1 MSSLLNSKAPSSFAR
16 AAQGCGALVL
26 AGAMVFPMSPA
37 LAQNVTAEAPAAVAA
52 GSLPANP
59 TPKAGGDQKAETNAF
74 TPHWSYS
81 ALTDTSKDQD
91 LHFNGWDFNGDI
103 NSPKGVQILI
113 REKGSNTPVL
123 AISDIVEYNDPEY
136 AFQYQHGYLIG
147 NVKIPANTL
156 DSAKQYTV
164 EVWGNN
170 GYEGSDKLVTPVVGQ
185 APEGRG
191 TLLAWQDLNFKGSDG
206 VQAAN
211 LPTAQ
216 SNEKKP
222 EPKPDPKPVEQST
235 TFEVSIPN
243 GYKYDGVNTFLVTTE
258 GGTVHVKGSGYT
270 KEWRA
275 QHGTV
280 ALYIAPAKYAPSGYE
295 IPTSKMLRF
304 VEGQDFTIADDGTF
318 EADLKVEAYKL
329 AAYYFVDDDNFH
341 DPTGGTKYDVRYE
354 IRVVAEQKGQKPLT
368 TEELWTSKNVVHT
381 QALNTLGEKPA
392 PFAPRLSYNA
402 VADTAKAQVLNVGA
416 QGFNGNINSVK
427 GVQFVVREKGSNTPV
442 LATSNIIEFDHPTQ
456 AWAYRDGNLHGT
468 VNLPANTLNASK
480 KYVIEVWANDGYSES
495 GELLAPVVGKSTEGR
510 GTLLA
515 WQDLDLNG
523 TSGYKDAN
531 PPKAQDN
538 DKKPDPAPQPT
549 PKPEPK
555 PQPSPQ
561 PDQNQLQKATRGE
574 LTAALYVQAGT
585 PEVKLPETSPWP
597 DVKTTD
603 PNFPAYVWARRKG
616 ITFGWSDGK
625 FHADAGVSN
634 ATVAA
639 FTYRAAGSPAV
650 TGTSSYK
657 DVTPGSAFYREI
669 LWAQQNKVVLN
680 ANGTFDAQHMVTKA
694 ELAALIAAYQA
705 R

>member
-1 MSSLLNSKAPSSFAR
+1 M
-16 AAQGCGALVL
+16 VL
-26 AGAMVFPMSPA
+26 PMSPA

-52 GSLPANP
+52 GSLPADH

-91 LHFNGWDFNGDI
+91 FHFNGWDFNGDI

-136 AFQYQHGYLIG
+136 AFQYQHGLLNG

-216 SNEKKP
+216 DNDKMP
-222 EPKPDPKPVEQST
+222 EPKPDPKPVEQTT
-235 TFEVSIPN
+235 TFEASVPD
-243 GYKYDGVNTFLVTTE
+243 GYKYDGVNPFLITTE

-280 ALYIAPAKYAPSGYE
+280 ALYIAPAKYAPSGYR
-295 IPTSKMLRF
+295 IPTSDMLRF

-329 AAYYFVDDDNFH
+329 AAYYFIDDDIFH
-341 DPTGGTKYDVRYE
+341 DPTGGTKYDVRYN
-354 IRVVAEQKGQKPLT
+354 IHVVAEQKGQKPLT
-368 TEELWTSKNVVHT
+368 AQELWTSKNVVHT
-381 QALNTLGEKPA
+381 QVLNTLGEKPE
-392 PFAPRLSYNA
+392 PFVPRLSYNA
-402 VADTAKAQVLNVGA
+402 VADSAKAQVLHVGG
-416 QGFNGNINSVK
+416 QGFNGDIHSVR

-442 LATSNIIEFDHPTQ
+442 LATSDIIEFDHPTQ
-456 AWAYRDGNLHGT
+456 ASAYRDGNLNGT

-480 KYVIEVWANDGYSES
+480 KYVIEVWANDGY
-495 GELLAPVVGKSTEGR
+495 GNNGKLIAPVVGRSTKGR

-523 TSGYKDAN
+523 TNGYRDAN
-531 PPKAQDN
+531 LPNAQDPN
-538 DKKPDPAPQPT
+538 EDDNQNPN
-549 PKPEPK
+549 
-555 PQPSPQ
+555 PS
-561 PDQNQLQKATRGE
+561 DEKLETLATRGE
-574 LTAALYVQAGT
+574 LAAALYIQAGT

-603 PNFPAYVWARRKG
+603 PNFPAYVWARQKG

-625 FHADAGVSN
+625 FHADAGISN

-650 TGTSSYK
+650 KGDSPYS
-657 DVTPGSAFYREI
+657 DVAPGSAFYREI

-680 ANGTFDAQHMVTKA
+680 ANGAFDAQYMVTHG
-694 ELAALIAAYQA
+694 ELETLIEAFQA
-705 R
+705 RAK

>member
-1 MSSLLNSKAPSSFAR
+1 MSSLPNSKTPSSFTR

-26 AGAMVFPMSPA
+26 AGAMVLPMSPA
-37 LAQNVTAEAPAAVAA
+37 LAHNVVADAPAAVAS
-52 GSLPANP
+52 GSLPADP
-59 TPKAGGDQKAETNAF
+59 APKV
-74 TPHWSYS
+74 
-81 ALTDTSKDQD
+81 
-91 LHFNGWDFNGDI
+91 
-103 NSPKGVQILI
+103 KGHQ
-113 REKGSNTPVL
+113 
-123 AISDIVEYNDPEY
+123 
-136 AFQYQHGYLIG
+136 
-147 NVKIPANTL
+147 
-156 DSAKQYTV
+156 
-164 EVWGNN
+164 
-170 GYEGSDKLVTPVVGQ
+170 
-185 APEGRG
+185 
-191 TLLAWQDLNFKGSDG
+191 
-206 VQAAN
+206 
-211 LPTAQ
+211 
-216 SNEKKP
+216 KP
-222 EPKPDPKPVEQST
+222 EPKPDPKPVEQTT
-235 TFEVSIPN
+235 TFEVSVPN

-258 GGTVHVKGSGYT
+258 GGIVHVKGSGYT

-280 ALYIAPAKYAPSGYE
+280 ALYIAPANYAPSGYR
-295 IPTSKMLRF
+295 IPTSDMLRF
-304 VEGQDFTIADDGTF
+304 VEGKDFTIADDGTF
-318 EADLKVEAYKL
+318 EANLKVKAYKL
-329 AAYYFVDDDNFH
+329 AAYYFIDDDIFH

-354 IRVVAEQKGQKPLT
+354 IRVVAEQKDQKPLT
-368 TEELWTSKNVVHT
+368 AEELWTSKNVVHT
-381 QALNTLGEKPA
+381 QVLNTLGEKPA

-402 VADTAKAQVLNVGA
+402 VGNSAQAQVLDVGA
-416 QGFNGNINSVK
+416 QGFNGNIDSVK

-442 LATSNIIEFDHPTQ
+442 LATSDIIEFDHPTQ
-456 AWAYRDGNLHGT
+456 AWAYRDGNLNGT

-531 PPKAQDN
+531 LPKAQDN
-538 DKKPDPAPQPT
+538 DKKPDPAPQPI
-549 PKPEPK
+549 PK
-555 PQPSPQ
+555 

-603 PNFPAYVWARRKG
+603 PNFPAYVWARQKG

-639 FTYRAAGSPAV
+639 FAYRAAGSPAV

-680 ANGTFDAQHMVTKA
+680 ASGVFDAQHMVTRA
-694 ELAALIAAYQA
+694 ELATLIAAYQA

>member
-1 MSSLLNSKAPSSFAR
+1 MSSLPNSKSSFLHAAR
-16 AAQGCGALVL
+16 NCSALAL
-26 AGAMVFPMSPA
+26 AGAMVLPMTPV
-37 LAQNVTAEAPAAVAA
+37 LAQDAAPAADAAVAA
-52 GSLPANP
+52 A
-59 TPKAGGDQKAETNAF
+59 TP
-74 TPHWSYS
+74 
-81 ALTDTSKDQD
+81 
-91 LHFNGWDFNGDI
+91 
-103 NSPKGVQILI
+103 
-113 REKGSNTPVL
+113 
-123 AISDIVEYNDPEY
+123 
-136 AFQYQHGYLIG
+136 
-147 NVKIPANTL
+147 
-156 DSAKQYTV
+156 
-164 EVWGNN
+164 
-170 GYEGSDKLVTPVVGQ
+170 
-185 APEGRG
+185 
-191 TLLAWQDLNFKGSDG
+191 
-206 VQAAN
+206 QAAN
-211 LPTAQ
+211 QVAAATPTL
-216 SNEKKP
+216 
-222 EPKPDPKPVEQST
+222 
-235 TFEVSIPN
+235 EVSIPD
-243 GYKYDGVNTFLVTTE
+243 GYKYDGVNPSLVTTE
-258 GGTVHVKGSGYT
+258 GGTIHVKGAGYT

-280 ALYIAPAKYAPSGYE
+280 ALYIAPANYAPSGYE

-304 VEGQDFTIADDGTF
+304 VEGQDFTITDDGTF

-329 AAYYFVDDDNFH
+329 AAYYFIDDDNFH
-341 DPTGGTKYDVRYE
+341 DPTGGTKYDVLYE
-354 IRVVAEQKGQKPLT
+354 IRVVAEQKDQKPLT
-368 TEELWTSKNVVHT
+368 AQELWTSKNVVST
-381 QALNTLGEKPA
+381 QVLNTMGEKPA
-392 PFAPRLSYNA
+392 PFAPRLGYNA
-402 VADTAKAQVLNVGA
+402 VTDPIKSQDLNVGG
-416 QGFNGNINSVK
+416 QGFNGDIHSVR
-427 GVQFVVREKGSNTPV
+427 GVQLVVREKGSNTPV
-442 LATSNIIEFDHPTQ
+442 LATSDIIEFDHPTQ
-456 AWAYRDGNLHGT
+456 ASAYRDGNLNGT
-468 VNLPANTLNASK
+468 VNLPANTLDASK
-480 KYVIEVWANDGYSES
+480 KYVIEVWANNDYGKN

-531 PPKAQDN
+531 LPKAQDN

-555 PQPSPQ
+555 PQPTPQ
-561 PDQNQLQKATRGE
+561 PDQNQLQKSTRGE

-603 PNFPAYVWARRKG
+603 PNFPAYVWARQKG

>member
-1 MSSLLNSKAPSSFAR
+1 M
-16 AAQGCGALVL
+16 VL
-26 AGAMVFPMSPA
+26 PMSPA

-52 GSLPANP
+52 GSLPADH

-91 LHFNGWDFNGDI
+91 FHFNGWDFNGDI

-136 AFQYQHGYLIG
+136 AFQYQHGLLNG

-216 SNEKKP
+216 DNDKMP
-222 EPKPDPKPVEQST
+222 EPKPDPKPVEQTT
-235 TFEVSIPN
+235 TFEASVPD
-243 GYKYDGVNTFLVTTE
+243 GYKYDGVNPFLITTE

-280 ALYIAPAKYAPSGYE
+280 ALYIAPAKYAPSGYR

-329 AAYYFVDDDNFH
+329 AAYYFIDDDIFH
-341 DPTGGTKYDVRYE
+341 DPTGGTKYDVRYN
-354 IRVVAEQKGQKPLT
+354 IHVVAEQKGQKPLT
-368 TEELWTSKNVVHT
+368 AEELWTSKNVVHT
-381 QALNTLGEKPA
+381 QVLNTLGEKPA

-402 VADTAKAQVLNVGA
+402 VADSAKAQVLHVGG
-416 QGFNGNINSVK
+416 QGFNGDIHSVK

-442 LATSNIIEFDHPTQ
+442 LATSDIIEFDHPTQ
-456 AWAYRDGNLHGT
+456 SSAYRDGNLNGT

-480 KYVIEVWANDGYSES
+480 KYVIEVWANDGY
-495 GELLAPVVGKSTEGR
+495 GNNGKLIAPVVGRSTKGR

-523 TSGYKDAN
+523 TNGYRDAN
-531 PPKAQDN
+531 LPNAQDPNEN
-538 DKKPDPAPQPT
+538 DNQNPDPSDEKLET
-549 PKPEPK
+549 
-555 PQPSPQ
+555 
-561 PDQNQLQKATRGE
+561 LATRGE
-574 LTAALYVQAGT
+574 LVAALYVQAGT

-603 PNFPAYVWARRKG
+603 PNFPAYVWARQKG

-625 FHADAGVSN
+625 FHADAGISN

-650 TGTSSYK
+650 KGDSPYS
-657 DVTPGSAFYREI
+657 DVAPGSAFYREI

-680 ANGTFDAQHMVTKA
+680 ANGAFDAQYMVTHG
-694 ELAALIAAYQA
+694 ELETLIEAFQA
-705 R
+705 RAK

>member
-1 MSSLLNSKAPSSFAR
+1 MSSLPNSKAPSSFAR

-81 ALTDTSKDQD
+81 ALTDTSKDQG

-136 AFQYQHGYLIG
+136 AFQYQHGLLNG

-216 SNEKKP
+216 DNDKKP
-222 EPKPDPKPVEQST
+222 EPTPDPKPVEQTT
-235 TFEVSIPN
+235 TFEASVPD
-243 GYKYDGVNTFLVTTE
+243 GYKYDGVNPFLITTE

-280 ALYIAPAKYAPSGYE
+280 ALYIAPANYAPSGYE

-329 AAYYFVDDDNFH
+329 AAYYFIDDDIFH
-341 DPTGGTKYDVRYE
+341 DPTGGTKYDVRYN
-354 IRVVAEQKGQKPLT
+354 IHVVAEQKGQKPLT
-368 TEELWTSKNVVHT
+368 AEELWTSKNVVHT
-381 QALNTLGEKPA
+381 QVLNTLGEKPA

-402 VADTAKAQVLNVGA
+402 VADSAKAQVLHVGG
-416 QGFNGNINSVK
+416 QGFNGDIHSVK

-442 LATSNIIEFDHPTQ
+442 LATSDIIEFDHPTQ
-456 AWAYRDGNLHGT
+456 AWAYRDGNLNGT
-468 VNLPANTLNASK
+468 VNLPANTLDASK
-480 KYVIEVWANDGYSES
+480 KYVIEVWANDGYSEN

-531 PPKAQDN
+531 LPKAQDN

-555 PQPSPQ
+555 PQPTPQ

-603 PNFPAYVWARRKG
+603 PNFPAYVWARQKG

-694 ELAALIAAYQA
+694 ELATLIAAYQA

>member
-1 MSSLLNSKAPSSFAR
+1 MSSLPNSKAPSSFAR

-59 TPKAGGDQKAETNAF
+59 TPKAGGNQKAETNAF

-136 AFQYQHGYLIG
+136 AFQYQHGLLNG

-170 GYEGSDKLVTPVVGQ
+170 GYEGSDELVTPVVGQ

-216 SNEKKP
+216 DNDKKP
-222 EPKPDPKPVEQST
+222 EPTPAPKPVEQTT
-235 TFEVSIPN
+235 TFEASVPD
-243 GYKYDGVNTFLVTTE
+243 GYKYDGVNPFLITTE

-280 ALYIAPAKYAPSGYE
+280 ALYIAPAKYAPSGYR
-295 IPTSKMLRF
+295 IPTSDMLRF
-304 VEGQDFTIADDGTF
+304 VEGQDFTVADDGTF

-329 AAYYFVDDDNFH
+329 AAYYFIDDDIFH
-341 DPTGGTKYDVRYE
+341 DPTGGTKYDVRYN
-354 IRVVAEQKGQKPLT
+354 IHVVAEQKGQKPLT
-368 TEELWTSKNVVHT
+368 AQELWTSKNVVST
-381 QALNTLGEKPA
+381 RVLNTLGEKPE

-402 VADTAKAQVLNVGA
+402 VADSAKAQVLHVGG
-416 QGFNGNINSVK
+416 QGFNGDIHSVK

-442 LATSNIIEFDHPTQ
+442 LATSDIIEFDHPTQ
-456 AWAYRDGNLHGT
+456 ASAYRDGNLNGT

-480 KYVIEVWANDGYSES
+480 KYVIEVWANDGY
-495 GELLAPVVGKSTEGR
+495 GNNGKLIAPVVGRSTKGR

-523 TSGYKDAN
+523 TNGYRDAN
-531 PPKAQDN
+531 LPNAQDPN
-538 DKKPDPAPQPT
+538 EDDNQNPDPSDEKLET
-549 PKPEPK
+549 
-555 PQPSPQ
+555 
-561 PDQNQLQKATRGE
+561 LATRGE
-574 LTAALYVQAGT
+574 LAAALYVQAGT

-603 PNFPAYVWARRKG
+603 PNFPAYVWARQKG

-634 ATVAA
+634 PTVAA

-694 ELAALIAAYQA
+694 ELATLIAAYQA

>member
-1 MSSLLNSKAPSSFAR
+1 MSSLPNSKTPSSFAR

-26 AGAMVFPMSPA
+26 AGAMVLPMSPA

-52 GSLPANP
+52 GSLPADH

-216 SNEKKP
+216 DNDKKP
-222 EPKPDPKPVEQST
+222 EPKPDPKPVEQTT
-235 TFEVSIPN
+235 TFEASVPD
-243 GYKYDGVNTFLVTTE
+243 GYKYDGVNPFLITTE

-280 ALYIAPAKYAPSGYE
+280 ALYIAPAKYAPSGYR
-295 IPTSKMLRF
+295 IPTSDMLRF

-329 AAYYFVDDDNFH
+329 AAYYFIDDDIFH
-341 DPTGGTKYDVRYE
+341 DPTGGTKYDVRYN
-354 IRVVAEQKGQKPLT
+354 IHVVAEQKGQKPLT
-368 TEELWTSKNVVHT
+368 AEELWTSKNVVST
-381 QALNTLGEKPA
+381 RVLNTLGEKPE

-402 VADTAKAQVLNVGA
+402 VADSAKAQVLHVGG
-416 QGFNGNINSVK
+416 QGFNGDIHSVK

-442 LATSNIIEFDHPTQ
+442 LATSDIIEFDHPTQ
-456 AWAYRDGNLHGT
+456 ASAYRDGNLNGT
-468 VNLPANTLNASK
+468 VNLPANTLDASK
-480 KYVIEVWANDGYSES
+480 KYVIEVWANDGYSEN

-523 TSGYKDAN
+523 TNGYRDAN
-531 PPKAQDN
+531 LPNAQDPN
-538 DKKPDPAPQPT
+538 EDDNQNPDPSDEKLET
-549 PKPEPK
+549 
-555 PQPSPQ
+555 
-561 PDQNQLQKATRGE
+561 LATRGE
-574 LTAALYVQAGT
+574 LAAALYIQAGT

-603 PNFPAYVWARRKG
+603 PNFPAYVWARQKG

-625 FHADAGVSN
+625 FHADAGISN

-650 TGTSSYK
+650 KGDSPYS
-657 DVTPGSAFYREI
+657 DVAPGSAFYREI

-680 ANGTFDAQHMVTKA
+680 ANGAFDAQYMVTHG
-694 ELAALIAAYQA
+694 ELETLIEAFQA
-705 R
+705 RAK

>member
-1 MSSLLNSKAPSSFAR
+1 MSSLLNSKTPSSFAR

-156 DSAKQYTV
+156 DSTKQYTV

-216 SNEKKP
+216 DNDKKP
-222 EPKPDPKPVEQST
+222 EPTPDPKPVEQTT
-235 TFEVSIPN
+235 TFEASVPD
-243 GYKYDGVNTFLVTTE
+243 GYKYDGVIPFLITTE

-280 ALYIAPAKYAPSGYE
+280 ALYIAPAKYAPSGYR
-295 IPTSKMLRF
+295 IPTSDMLRF

-329 AAYYFVDDDNFH
+329 AAYYFIDDDIFH

-354 IRVVAEQKGQKPLT
+354 IRVVTEQKDQKPLT
-368 TEELWTSKNVVHT
+368 AEELWTSKNVVHT
-381 QALNTLGEKPA
+381 RVLNTLGEKPE

-402 VADTAKAQVLNVGA
+402 VADSAKAQVLHVGG
-416 QGFNGNINSVK
+416 QGFNGDIHSVR
-427 GVQFVVREKGSNTPV
+427 GVQLVVREKGSNTPV
-442 LATSNIIEFDHPTQ
+442 LATSDIIEFDHPTQ
-456 AWAYRDGNLHGT
+456 ASAYRDGNLNGT
-468 VNLPANTLNASK
+468 VNLPANTLDASK
-480 KYVIEVWANDGYSES
+480 KYVIEVWANDGYSEK
-495 GELLAPVVGKSTEGR
+495 GELLAPVVGKPTEGR

-523 TSGYKDAN
+523 TNGYRDAN
-531 PPKAQDN
+531 LPNAQDP
-538 DKKPDPAPQPT
+538 KKEDDQKPAPSDEKLKT
-549 PKPEPK
+549 P
-555 PQPSPQ
+555 
-561 PDQNQLQKATRGE
+561 ATRGE
-574 LTAALYVQAGT
+574 LATALYIQAGT

-597 DVKTTD
+597 DVKTDD
-603 PNFPAYVWARRKG
+603 PNFPAYVWARQKG

-625 FHADAGVSN
+625 FHADAGISN

-650 TGTSSYK
+650 KGDSPYS
-657 DVTPGSAFYREI
+657 DVAPGSAFYREI

-680 ANGTFDAQHMVTKA
+680 ASGAFDAQHMVTHG
-694 ELAALIAAYQA
+694 ELETLIEAFQA
-705 R
+705 RAK

>member
-1 MSSLLNSKAPSSFAR
+1 MSSLPNSKTPSSFAR

-26 AGAMVFPMSPA
+26 AGAMVLPMSPA
-37 LAQNVTAEAPAAVAA
+37 LAHNVVADAPAAVAS
-52 GSLPANP
+52 GSLPADP
-59 TPKAGGDQKAETNAF
+59 APKV
-74 TPHWSYS
+74 
-81 ALTDTSKDQD
+81 
-91 LHFNGWDFNGDI
+91 
-103 NSPKGVQILI
+103 KGHQ
-113 REKGSNTPVL
+113 
-123 AISDIVEYNDPEY
+123 
-136 AFQYQHGYLIG
+136 
-147 NVKIPANTL
+147 
-156 DSAKQYTV
+156 
-164 EVWGNN
+164 
-170 GYEGSDKLVTPVVGQ
+170 
-185 APEGRG
+185 
-191 TLLAWQDLNFKGSDG
+191 
-206 VQAAN
+206 
-211 LPTAQ
+211 
-216 SNEKKP
+216 KP
-222 EPKPDPKPVEQST
+222 EPKPDPKPVEQTT
-235 TFEVSIPN
+235 TFEVSVPN

-280 ALYIAPAKYAPSGYE
+280 ALYIAPANYAPSGYR
-295 IPTSKMLRF
+295 IPTSDMLRF

-329 AAYYFVDDDNFH
+329 AAYYFIDDDIFH

-354 IRVVAEQKGQKPLT
+354 IHVVAEQKGQKPLT
-368 TEELWTSKNVVHT
+368 AEELWISKNVVHT
-381 QALNTLGEKPA
+381 QVLNTLGEKAA

-402 VADTAKAQVLNVGA
+402 VGNSAQAQVLDVGA

-442 LATSNIIEFDHPTQ
+442 LATSDIIEFNHPTQ

-523 TSGYKDAN
+523 TNGYKDAN
-531 PPKAQDN
+531 LPKAQDN
-538 DKKPDPAPQPT
+538 DKKPEPAPQPT

-555 PQPSPQ
+555 
-561 PDQNQLQKATRGE
+561 QLQQATRGE

-585 PEVKLPETSPWP
+585 PEVKLPKTSPWP

-603 PNFPAYVWARRKG
+603 PNFPAYVWARQKG

-625 FHADAGVSN
+625 FHAEAGVSN

-639 FTYRAAGSPAV
+639 FAYRAAGSPAV

-669 LWAQQNKVVLN
+669 LWAQQHKVVLN
-680 ANGTFDAQHMVTKA
+680 ASGVFDAQHMVTRA

>member
-1 MSSLLNSKAPSSFAR
+1 MSSLPNSKAPSSFAR

-91 LHFNGWDFNGDI
+91 FHFNGWDFNGDI

-216 SNEKKP
+216 DNDKKP
-222 EPKPDPKPVEQST
+222 EPTPAPKPVEQTT
-235 TFEVSIPN
+235 TFEASVPD
-243 GYKYDGVNTFLVTTE
+243 GYKYDGVNPFLITTE

-280 ALYIAPAKYAPSGYE
+280 ALYIAPAKYAPSGYR
-295 IPTSKMLRF
+295 IPTSDMLRF
-304 VEGQDFTIADDGTF
+304 VEGQDFTVADDGTF

-329 AAYYFVDDDNFH
+329 AAYYFIDDDIFH
-341 DPTGGTKYDVRYE
+341 DPTGGTKYDVRYN
-354 IRVVAEQKGQKPLT
+354 IHVVAEQKGQKPLT
-368 TEELWTSKNVVHT
+368 AQELWTSKNVVST
-381 QALNTLGEKPA
+381 RVLNTLGEKPE

-402 VADTAKAQVLNVGA
+402 VADSAKAQVLHVGG
-416 QGFNGNINSVK
+416 QGFNGDIHSVK

-442 LATSNIIEFDHPTQ
+442 LATSDIIEFDHPTQ
-456 AWAYRDGNLHGT
+456 ASAYRDGNLNGT

-480 KYVIEVWANDGYSES
+480 KYVIEVWANDGY
-495 GELLAPVVGKSTEGR
+495 GNNGKLIAPVVGRSTKGR

-523 TSGYKDAN
+523 TNGYRDAN
-531 PPKAQDN
+531 LPNAQDPN
-538 DKKPDPAPQPT
+538 EDDNQNPDPSDEKLET
-549 PKPEPK
+549 
-555 PQPSPQ
+555 
-561 PDQNQLQKATRGE
+561 LATRGE
-574 LTAALYVQAGT
+574 LAAALYIQAGT

-603 PNFPAYVWARRKG
+603 PNFPAYVWARQKG

-625 FHADAGVSN
+625 FHADAGISN

-650 TGTSSYK
+650 KGDSPYS
-657 DVTPGSAFYREI
+657 DVAPGSAFYREI

-680 ANGTFDAQHMVTKA
+680 ANGAFDAQYMVTHG
-694 ELAALIAAYQA
+694 ELETLIEAFQA
-705 R
+705 RAK

>member
-1 MSSLLNSKAPSSFAR
+1 MSSLPNSKAPSSFAR

-26 AGAMVFPMSPA
+26 AGAMVLPMSPA

-52 GSLPANP
+52 GSLPADH

-91 LHFNGWDFNGDI
+91 FHFNGWDFNGDI

-136 AFQYQHGYLIG
+136 AFQYQHGLLNG

-216 SNEKKP
+216 DNDKMP
-222 EPKPDPKPVEQST
+222 EPKPDPKPVEQTT
-235 TFEVSIPN
+235 TFEASVPD
-243 GYKYDGVNTFLVTTE
+243 GYKYDGVNPFLITTE

-280 ALYIAPAKYAPSGYE
+280 ALYIAPAKYAPSGYR

-329 AAYYFVDDDNFH
+329 AAYYFIDDDIFH
-341 DPTGGTKYDVRYE
+341 DPTGGTKYDVRYN
-354 IRVVAEQKGQKPLT
+354 IHVVAEQKGQKPLT
-368 TEELWTSKNVVHT
+368 AEELWTSKNVVHT
-381 QALNTLGEKPA
+381 QVLNTLGEKPA

-402 VADTAKAQVLNVGA
+402 VADSAKAQVLHVGG
-416 QGFNGNINSVK
+416 QGFNGDIHSVR

-442 LATSNIIEFDHPTQ
+442 LATSDIIEFDHPTQ
-456 AWAYRDGNLHGT
+456 AWAYRDGNLNGT
-468 VNLPANTLNASK
+468 VNLPANTLDASK
-480 KYVIEVWANDGYSES
+480 KYVIEVWANDGYSEN

-531 PPKAQDN
+531 LPKAQDN

-555 PQPSPQ
+555 PQ

-603 PNFPAYVWARRKG
+603 PNFPAYVWARQKG

-625 FHADAGVSN
+625 FHADAGISN

-650 TGTSSYK
+650 KGDSPYS
-657 DVTPGSAFYREI
+657 DVAPGSAFYREI

-694 ELAALIAAYQA
+694 ELATLIAAYQA

>member
-1 MSSLLNSKAPSSFAR
+1 MSSLPNSKAPSSFAR

-59 TPKAGGDQKAETNAF
+59 TPKAGGNQKAETNAF

-216 SNEKKP
+216 DNDKKP
-222 EPKPDPKPVEQST
+222 EPTPDPKPVEQTT
-235 TFEVSIPN
+235 TFEASVPD
-243 GYKYDGVNTFLVTTE
+243 GYKYDGVNPFLITTE

-280 ALYIAPAKYAPSGYE
+280 ALYIAPAKYAPSGYR
-295 IPTSKMLRF
+295 IPTSDMLRF

-329 AAYYFVDDDNFH
+329 AAYYFIDDDIFH
-341 DPTGGTKYDVRYE
+341 DPTGGTKYDVRYN
-354 IRVVAEQKGQKPLT
+354 IHVVAEQKGQKPLT
-368 TEELWTSKNVVHT
+368 AQELWTSKNVVST
-381 QALNTLGEKPA
+381 RVLNTLGEKPE
-392 PFAPRLSYNA
+392 PFVPRLSYNA
-402 VADTAKAQVLNVGA
+402 VADSAKAQVLHVGG
-416 QGFNGNINSVK
+416 QGFNGDIHSVK

-442 LATSNIIEFDHPTQ
+442 LATSDIIEFDHPTQ
-456 AWAYRDGNLHGT
+456 SSAYRDGNLNGT

-480 KYVIEVWANDGYSES
+480 KYVIEVWANDGYSEN

-523 TSGYKDAN
+523 TNGYRDAN
-531 PPKAQDN
+531 LPNAQDPN
-538 DKKPDPAPQPT
+538 EDDNQNPDPSDEKLET
-549 PKPEPK
+549 
-555 PQPSPQ
+555 
-561 PDQNQLQKATRGE
+561 LATRGE

-603 PNFPAYVWARRKG
+603 PNFPAYVWARQKG

-694 ELAALIAAYQA
+694 ELATLIAAYQA

>member
-1 MSSLLNSKAPSSFAR
+1 MSSLPNSKTPSSFAR

-59 TPKAGGDQKAETNAF
+59 TPKAGGNQKAETNAF

-136 AFQYQHGYLIG
+136 AFRYQHGYLIG

-216 SNEKKP
+216 DNDKKP
-222 EPKPDPKPVEQST
+222 EPDPKPVEQTT
-235 TFEVSIPN
+235 TFEASVLD
-243 GYKYDGVNTFLVTTE
+243 GYKYDGVNPFLITTE

-280 ALYIAPAKYAPSGYE
+280 ALYIAPAKYAPSGYR
-295 IPTSKMLRF
+295 IPTSDMLRF

-329 AAYYFVDDDNFH
+329 AAYYFIDDDIFH
-341 DPTGGTKYDVRYE
+341 DPTGGTKYDVRYN
-354 IRVVAEQKGQKPLT
+354 IHVVAEQKGQKPLT
-368 TEELWTSKNVVHT
+368 AQELWTSKNVVST
-381 QALNTLGEKPA
+381 RVLNTLGEKPE
-392 PFAPRLSYNA
+392 PFVPRLSYNA
-402 VADTAKAQVLNVGA
+402 VADSAKAQVLHVGG
-416 QGFNGNINSVK
+416 QGFNGDIHSVK

-442 LATSNIIEFDHPTQ
+442 LATSDIIEFDHPTQ
-456 AWAYRDGNLHGT
+456 SSAYRDGNLNGT

-480 KYVIEVWANDGYSES
+480 KYVIEVWANDGY
-495 GELLAPVVGKSTEGR
+495 GNNGKLIAPVVGRSTKGR

-523 TSGYKDAN
+523 TNGYRDAN
-531 PPKAQDN
+531 LPNAQDPNEN
-538 DKKPDPAPQPT
+538 DNQSPDPSDEKLET
-549 PKPEPK
+549 
-555 PQPSPQ
+555 
-561 PDQNQLQKATRGE
+561 LATRGE
-574 LTAALYVQAGT
+574 LAAALYVQAGT

-603 PNFPAYVWARRKG
+603 PNFPAYVWARQKG

-625 FHADAGVSN
+625 FHADAGISN

-650 TGTSSYK
+650 KGDSPYS
-657 DVTPGSAFYREI
+657 DVAPGSAFYREI

-694 ELAALIAAYQA
+694 ELATLIAAYQA